1 MFASAVRR
9 DGFFQKGTAR
19 ITYATKWHWIYL
31 DQWDLPW
38 SAEERSLLKRFKHL
52 VPLEMSRREKDE
64 IRRWVWQ
71 KLLPCATVKM
81 KLSWMSRH
89 HPLYY
94 NEHDTM
100 LEVVEK
106 PFEDFLLDLA
116 HAKPIEDTAARPV
129 ADELLHFS
137 LMKFQDLYLDEPWWD
152 DSDKPDE
159 GERKIMF
166 DHAAFFQDGTFDS
179 RWMQRREES
188 PLIPE
193 NGYHSSSCFTR
204 FPEDT
209 LGKKRYIIK
218 KPDGWSSQ
226 MEMKV
231 QLKHVPPLMR
241 YTNKFKACVPLE
253 SLELPL
259 SSSFAFMLKGSG
271 KGEQF
276 NYTLD
281 RLTTMITI
289 GVLAV
294 QLPGPLCVMILF
306 CLLLLASI
314 SRFYTKLTSMQ
325 DEKGT
330 ENTKHGY
337 VPLTNEPM
345 LSHSAAARV
354 TSTDWVAAMGKVVA
368 IFLEMEVFALFMQSL
383 VLGFLAMDL
392 IGLMSP
398 SLCAI
403 GCILTCVMAMIM
415 MTLGTFRKELKKS
428 IENISE
434 SMSQLYG
441 VAKSYQAQAMI
452 WLNLGSWGIDFHD
465 FGTQNVNSVSFVVS
479 ELGVRLVGK
488 PLVDDLLPAEE
499 KRRQQVIKHNAYFV
513 KGKGSNSRSGVP
525 ECAAD
530 LVRWY
535 QDISPNFPIALSMD
549 QLNRRKCIPSVA
561 ATLQCVNHA
570 GRRMSHPD
578 LDSYLTLFY
587 PEEWEDE
594 NDNDPEAVK
603 FLLEMWRVQVKEWME
618 NSLGA
623 VYSERTWTKK
633 IQEHIS
639 ALMAMPFQM
648 SSQFVMIKVE
658 HLLIPN
664 AKPKMSW
671 RKEILDRLEGKML
684 YVTILYDDEDFL
696 SDLPPGRSSGY
707 ARIERLADEKK
718 KDLIRDPRKERTS
731 SPEADAGSEEK
742 RPLEADL
749 QQMGDL
755 ARFRALMEDEGDEMP
770 DFIELEDLKH
780 FGYWCQHQDE
790 FKVRLPATAN
800 QFKLMVWMQ
809 RNVDG
814 KMAEELLGISDPFDL
829 ILPEDLSSMGADEA
843 DQRRIY
849 FYSSWTTESGR
860 LQRIQESS
868 KDQTEN
874 HSFFPETKRKVRDYF
889 NPPITKSDVRET
901 MGFVDFKVRPASQ
914 EENDED
920 EEALIAV
927 RDVVAGSSELN
938 KAKLRRHLD
947 RQTIFAKFF
956 GLAMEVD
963 SSLEEHL
970 DKLKEFRATH
980 QSGALF
986 LKELRMET
994 GHKEKLEMSLLENNI
1009 RRSLWERDAMD
1020 KAIKSLEK
1028 GIAEL
1033 KKKKQ
1038 KNLERQKGMEA
1049 VESYR
1054 IQERWRG
1061 SFCTHETVMDFESAL
1076 LLQLQ
1081 TFRQGQQSDF
1091 TSICTT
1097 CSWRMM

>member
-1 MFASAVRR
+1 
-9 DGFFQKGTAR
+9 
-19 ITYATKWHWIYL
+19 
-31 DQWDLPW
+31 
-38 SAEERSLLKRFKHL
+38 
-52 VPLEMSRREKDE
+52 MS
-64 IRRWVWQ
+64 
-71 KLLPCATVKM
+71 
-81 KLSWMSRH
+81 
-89 HPLYY
+89 
-94 NEHDTM
+94 
-100 LEVVEK
+100 
-106 PFEDFLLDLA
+106 
-116 HAKPIEDTAARPV
+116 
-129 ADELLHFS
+129 
-137 LMKFQDLYLDEPWWD
+137 
-152 DSDKPDE
+152 
-159 GERKIMF
+159 
-166 DHAAFFQDGTFDS
+166 
-179 RWMQRREES
+179 
-188 PLIPE
+188 
-193 NGYHSSSCFTR
+193 
-204 FPEDT
+204 
-209 LGKKRYIIK
+209 
-218 KPDGWSSQ
+218 
-226 MEMKV
+226 
-231 QLKHVPPLMR
+231 PPL
-241 YTNKFKACVPLE
+241 
-253 SLELPL
+253 
-259 SSSFAFMLKGSG
+259 FA
-271 KGEQF
+271 
-276 NYTLD
+276 
-281 RLTTMITI
+281 
-289 GVLAV
+289 V
-294 QLPGPLCVMILF
+294 
-306 CLLLLASI
+306 
-314 SRFYTKLTSMQ
+314 
-325 DEKGT
+325 
-330 ENTKHGY
+330 
-337 VPLTNEPM
+337 
-345 LSHSAAARV
+345 
-354 TSTDWVAAMGKVVA
+354 
-368 IFLEMEVFALFMQSL
+368 
-383 VLGFLAMDL
+383 
-392 IGLMSP
+392 SP
-398 SLCAI
+398 
-403 GCILTCVMAMIM
+403 T
-415 MTLGTFRKELKKS
+415 R
-428 IENISE
+428 
-434 SMSQLYG
+434 
-441 VAKSYQAQAMI
+441 
-452 WLNLGSWGIDFHD
+452 
-465 FGTQNVNSVSFVVS
+465 
-479 ELGVRLVGK
+479 
-488 PLVDDLLPAEE
+488 P
-499 KRRQQVIKHNAYFV
+499 
-513 KGKGSNSRSGVP
+513 RSGVP

-809 RNVDG
+809 HNVDG
-814 KMAEELLGISDPFDL
+814 KMTEELLGISDPFDL

-1091 TSICTT
+1091 TSILHYVLMADDVKPNKVGRPDSVPPHMCEIVCNTVQDVPRVQLRCSQFSSDVVFKRETNGSNGDGMPALVNARLCFQAVGAEAEKYYKAFAPEPGEWMIVKDAEDANLPEWKPVFLYWDGFARWVVSPFRGEPAPYGLKTDQNQGLFLYVRDSASSPDRIKKGIFMKWHVEAGVAEWKEDPSITVISKFNWKSFGSSKGQQLATHAKTVDQSGQSSTFGKIFNALMFVFVSTSSKKTLPEIKDGLIGLEGRNIIFAWKDLYQESLAPFRSFLLEEFGSYHAAWVFLCRNCTISKSR
-1097 CSWRMM
+1097 CVRNLARMLKRCHEETQAALKARAQAAGKGKKKFQRDRSMREGISQGHVQEKRSMMDHDERKKKANLFLSMLGKAMVEKASPVKEESNEEKALERMQEYLHARVAGGSLEAICQELLNQLDHNENGNLEVHEILSLEKMLEDCDFKRQD